1 MERKKDIIKWVDVET
16 KIVSIEEYNKILKN
30 IKDLNIQEHK
40 IQDIGRAL
48 DFAGTYQL
56 KKCESYIEI
65 RLFSPEGPIKYRVSF
80 TGVKQSTVR
89 AGKDGYDYIND
100 MFESKYHTTMFKAF
114 SGKKYENEYKDVKK
128 CVITQVDYAFIG
140 AINTITHDCFKS
152 DVSSAYPYQ
161 LTKSLPTL
169 HNCKRIKG
177 RAEPTEEYPFAF
189 YIKSHHVKIYNE
201 LYTKDFGKSSFYA
214 PYINDTLKWR
224 PNDKI
229 SADEDET
236 ILCKVAEYELKDI
249 FEKIYS
255 ERKIKPEL
263 KTYMVACIGYFHK
276 NTNPTLSP
284 IAAVVLARC
293 ANDMLK
299 RCNILTREGNLVLL
313 VNTDSIIWQ
322 GKQSK
327 ISSREKY
334 LGSFSI
340 EYEHCDLALAGV
352 KAYQIKK
359 DDKVITRHSGLD
371 KSISSKLKFGEI
383 FDINAKQIDQVTYFM
398 SDDGFIEEV

>member
-1 MERKKDIIKWVDVET
+1 MERKRLSIKWVDVET
-16 KIVSIEEYNKILKN
+16 KIVSIDKYNEILKE
-30 IKDLNIQEHK
+30 IKDLKIREHK
-40 IQDIGRAL
+40 VQDIGSVIS
-48 DFAGTYQL
+48 FAGTYQI
-56 KKCESYIEI
+56 KRCESYIEI
-65 RLFSPEGPIKYRVSF
+65 RLLSPEGAIKYRVSF

-114 SGKKYENEYKDVKK
+114 SGRKYENEYKDVKK
-128 CVITQVDYAFIG
+128 CVITQVDYAFKG
-140 AINTITHDCFKS
+140 AMNKITNNCYKS

-201 LYTKDFGKSSFYA
+201 LYTKDFGNSSFYA

-236 ILCKVAEYELKDI
+236 ILCKVAEYELSDI
-249 FEKIYS
+249 FEKMYS

-263 KTYMVACIGYFHK
+263 KTYMVACIGFFHK

-293 ANDMLK
+293 AKDMLE
-299 RCNILTREGNLVLL
+299 RCKILTEEGNLVLL
-313 VNTDSIIWQ
+313 VNTDSIIWKW
-322 GKQSK
+322 KQSK

-340 EYEHCDLALAGV
+340 KFEDCQLALAGV
-352 KAYQIKK
+352 KAYQNKK
-359 DDKVITRHSGLD
+359 DDIVITRHSGLD
-371 KSISSKLKFGEI
+371 RTVSSQLKFGEI
-383 FDINAKQIDQVTYFM
+383 FNINAKQIDQVTYFM
-398 SDDGFIEEV
+398 TDDGFIKEI